1 MQKDLVFLFCIQ
13 NPMDRRIWQQSSGL
27 MPVFE
32 EDEEGSDWPTGE
44 EGKQEEEA
52 HAEDDLHNQVND
64 EW

>member
-1 MQKDLVFLFCIQ
+1 
-13 NPMDRRIWQQSSGL
+13 MDRRIWQQSSGL